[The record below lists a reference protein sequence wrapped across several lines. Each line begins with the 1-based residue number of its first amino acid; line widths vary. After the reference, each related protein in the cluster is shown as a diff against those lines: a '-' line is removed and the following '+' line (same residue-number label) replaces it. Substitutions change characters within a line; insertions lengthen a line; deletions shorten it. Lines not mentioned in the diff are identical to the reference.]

1 MRPTDHAEDGLIA
14 LHLLRHAHA
23 GDPAK
28 WEGDDADRPLSEKG
42 RRQAKDLG
50 GLLAVIDEPP
60 DLFITSPKR
69 RSVETAEV
77 VAKAMRNRVKVVVDD
92 RLAAPLDAE
101 VINSILDAAGP
112 AYRPCLVGHDPDFSE
127 LLGEL
132 IGTYT
137 IPMRKA
143 ALARIDFAGDDVA
156 AGHGTLRYLLPPEL
170 VAG

>member
-1 MRPTDHAEDGLIA
+1 MIA

-28 WEGDDADRPLSEKG
+28 WDADDASRPLSEKG

-60 DLFITSPKR
+60 DLFITSPKA
-69 RSVETAEV
+69 RSVQTAEI
-77 VAKAMRNRVKVVVDD
+77 VAKAMRDRVKVVVDD
-92 RLAAPLDAE
+92 RLGGALDLAAVNA
-101 VINSILDAAGP
+101 ILEDAGP

-127 LLGEL
+127 LLGEFL
-132 IGTYT
+132 GTGP

-143 ALARIDFAGDDVA
+143 ALARVDFAGDEVA
-156 AGHGTLRYLLPPEL
+156 PGAGTLRYLLPPEL